1 MCKQS
6 GSELRRFQP
15 VVCVVYLKYKSVLP
29 PWRKGG
35 SMEEGREGGN
45 ERERERERNKERDLR
60 SIC

>member
-45 ERERERERNKERDLR
+45 EREREREK
-60 SIC
+60 